1 MERECFAVAWW
12 KQAIAKSPNLKLPV
26 GSLSKPE
33 IRGWDFGDVWYLRPV
48 YVVARDHDLHWIVV
62 AVRGTLS
69 QNDILTDCAVSSVP
83 FLGGAVSVDW
93 KGID

>member
-1 MERECFAVAWW
+1 M
-12 KQAIAKSPNLKLPV
+12 
-26 GSLSKPE
+26 
-33 IRGWDFGDVWYLRPV
+33 
-48 YVVARDHDLHWIVV
+48 VARDHDLHWIVV